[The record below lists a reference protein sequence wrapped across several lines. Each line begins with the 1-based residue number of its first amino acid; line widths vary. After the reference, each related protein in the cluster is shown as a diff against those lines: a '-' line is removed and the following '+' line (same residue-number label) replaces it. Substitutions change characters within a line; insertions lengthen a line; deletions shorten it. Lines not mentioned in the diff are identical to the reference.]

1 MLLIQERI
9 CKFGNSDYKNIR
21 EELINMVLEIGATVQ
36 MIKNLS
42 DMAVKAIDSIKSKD
56 GDLLVSFDCEKSG
69 VGRYYISIKIINIS
83 NRHLSTV
90 GVAILDNG
98 VLIPLMN
105 DTAIAKDG
113 EIDKN
118 ILKVNVCLSGEIGIT
133 TLNNSYDI
141 DNTLVNM
148 YFNIDGKEITTDVDL
163 LSIIKLAIDI

>member
-1 MLLIQERI
+1 
-9 CKFGNSDYKNIR
+9 
-21 EELINMVLEIGATVQ
+21 MVLEIGATVQ

-105 DTAIAKDG
+105 DTAIAKDE